1 LSGEEVHRLDLSQV
15 EPSPHQPRRE
25 FAEKELEE
33 LARSIRTSGIL
44 QPILVRPAA
53 GGYQIVAGERR
64 WRAARLAG
72 LERIPAVVREIDD
85 QRAAVF
91 SLVENVQRTDLN
103 AIEKARAFREI
114 LDLSKGNQGELAKQ
128 VGLDRSTVTNFLR
141 LLDLPEDV
149 QAMVSRA
156 NLSMGHARALLGL
169 ATSEEQATVA
179 KEVVRKKLSVRQV
192 EALIQSL
199 NVATDPKAKKA
210 GRIGDKPGRPVWV
223 NEIEETLTG
232 ILGTPVAVYY
242 GRKRSRI
249 TIECTGRE
257 QFERVYE
264 RLKGL
269 EQGAAD

>member
-149 QAMVSRA
+149 QAMVSRGT
-156 NLSMGHARALLGL
+156 LSMGHARALLGL